1 MQYGYKSKKQ
11 KWEYKQ
17 ILYVINVTLEAVKQ
31 NGVKKG
37 EIKMYNDYYL
47 QQIDNKLNT
56 TNSKLIDIIDNQEAI
71 IEQQQQLI
79 SGDIDIIARQEQLIT
94 SNYALIIVAMLF
106 IIYNFIV
113 RSLK

>member
-1 MQYGYKSKKQ
+1 
-11 KWEYKQ
+11 
-17 ILYVINVTLEAVKQ
+17 
-31 NGVKKG
+31 
-37 EIKMYNDYYL
+37 MYNDYYL

-94 SNYALIIVAMLF
+94 SNYALILVAMLF
-106 IIYNFIV
+106 IIYSFIV